1 MQVQIF
7 SSVIMAYLPYAL
19 VTAFTPGPNNILSLH
34 AISQFGW
41 RRGIGV
47 LLGIFM
53 GFFCV
58 MLICASS
65 CWGLAQQLPALTVW
79 LKYLGAV
86 YIFWL
91 AWHIASSKPAAEEAA
106 RQGAGFWR
114 AFGLQFLNV
123 KIIMYGITIFTA
135 YVLPSSSQLW
145 FVLAN
150 CVSLTLI
157 GAAGFLTWG
166 WAGGLFSSFINRH
179 FRPFNLVMGGIL
191 ALCGLGLLF

>member
-1 MQVQIF
+1 MSILF
-7 SSVIMAYLPYAL
+7 SVIAAYFPYAA
-19 VTAFTPGPNNILSLH
+19 VTAFTPGPNNILALH

-41 RRGIGV
+41 RKGLSSV
-47 LLGIFM
+47 LGILT

-58 MLICASS
+58 MLICAGS
-65 CWGLAQQLPALTVW
+65 CWGLAQQLPAITIW
-79 LKYLGAV
+79 LQYIGAA

-91 AWHIASSKPAAEEAA
+91 AWHIASSKPAAEQNSEES
-106 RQGAGFWR
+106 GGGFWQ

-135 YVLPSSSQLW
+135 YVLPSSSASP

-150 CVSLTLI
+150 CIFLTLI

-166 WAGGLFSSFINRH
+166 WAGSVFASFINQH
-179 FRPFNLVMGGIL
+179 FRPFNLAMAAVL
-191 ALCGLGLLF
+191 ALCGLGLLV

>member
-1 MQVQIF
+1 MSILF
-7 SSVIMAYLPYAL
+7 SVIASYFPYAA
-19 VTAFTPGPNNILSLH
+19 VTAFTPGPNNILALH
-34 AISQFGW
+34 SISQQGW
-41 RRGIGV
+41 RRGLGV
-47 LLGIFM
+47 IFGILA

-58 MLICASS
+58 MLVCAGS
-65 CWGLAQQLPALTVW
+65 CWGLAQQLPTLTSW
-79 LKYLGAV
+79 LKYLGAA

-91 AWHIASSKPAAEEAA
+91 AWHIASSKPTAEAEASG
-106 RQGAGFWR
+106 QQTGFWQ

-135 YVLPSSSQLW
+135 YVLPSSNATV

-150 CVSLTLI
+150 CLALTLI

-179 FRPFNLVMGGIL
+179 FRPFNLAMGAVL
-191 ALCGLGLLF
+191 ALCGLGLLV